1 MWCYVCTLESS
12 QHLVS
17 KAIPSTHRTQTNDH
31 MHHISNLCHE
41 WTPFSSYDEVIQSLK
56 IKNKNKPITSFVW
69 RLWHETVGSSSKEL
83 LITAYVCHS
92 SQPATAPPFLSGST
106 LREFFKTTPHTLTW
120 YDAFI
125 SSVAVAL
132 LVAAMGVLHPCVR
145 TSRPCQLCFPSSKQ
159 EKVRV
164 SEYFESWPSEF
175 FSCNK
180 CEFLFDAQLPCK
192 SYFIYHIVIPRKQ
205 HILWSPSTYKFDPQ
219 QGFEEHDLVC

>member
-1 MWCYVCTLESS
+1 MLLLSG
-12 QHLVS
+12 
-17 KAIPSTHRTQTNDH
+17 D
-31 MHHISNLCHE
+31 
-41 WTPFSSYDEVIQSLK
+41 YDMKLSGRRVRS
-56 IKNKNKPITSFVW
+56 
-69 RLWHETVGSSSKEL
+69 
-83 LITAYVCHS
+83 C
-92 SQPATAPPFLSGST
+92 SQPPMFAILLSQQRFRHFYQDPRYES
-106 LREFFKTTPHTLTW
+106 FFKTTPHTLTW